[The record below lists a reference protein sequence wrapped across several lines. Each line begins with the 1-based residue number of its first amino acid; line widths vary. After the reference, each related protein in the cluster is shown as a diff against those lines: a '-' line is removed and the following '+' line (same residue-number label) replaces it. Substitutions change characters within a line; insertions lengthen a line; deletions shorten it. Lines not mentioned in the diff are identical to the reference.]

1 MVGRRNVSCALAL
14 LTTAALAGCSR
25 PARAPRM
32 EVHDLMSQTVAH
44 SAGLEESFTVGDV
57 TGGSETNPL
66 WTPQVGNDAFRAA
79 LERSLQAN
87 RMLAAMPD
95 SARYVVFAR
104 LLEVERPVVGLAMRV
119 APRIAY
125 RVVERGVPGEVFR
138 EEITTSYVAQFEESP
153 LGAERLRLANEG
165 AIRESI
171 REFLNRFRDVWLA
184 RLGPPSNPPPAA
196 EAEAQPS

>member
-14 LTTAALAGCSR
+14 LAAVTLAGCSR

-32 EVHDLMSQTVAH
+32 EVHDLMSGTVER

-57 TGGSETNPL
+57 SGGAETNPL

-104 LLEVERPVVGLAMRV
+104 LLEVERPVAGLAMRV

-125 RVVERGVPGEVFR
+125 RVVERGVPGEVFD
-138 EEITTSYVAQFEESP
+138 EEISTSYTAAFDESP

-171 REFLNRFRDVWLA
+171 REFLNRVREVWLA
-184 RLGPPSNPPPAA
+184 RLGPPPDASPAA
-196 EAEAQPS
+196 EAEAPPS

>member
-14 LTTAALAGCSR
+14 LAAGMLVGCSQ

-32 EVHDLMSQTVAH
+32 EVHDLMSGTVER

-57 TGGSETNPL
+57 TGGAETNPL

-104 LLEVERPVVGLAMRV
+104 LLEVERPLVGLGMRV
-119 APRIAY
+119 APSIAY

-138 EEITTSYVAQFEESP
+138 EVITTSYTAGFDESP

-184 RLGPPSNPPPAA
+184 RHGPPSDPSPAA
-196 EAEAQPS
+196 EAEAPPS